1 MSKRKPTP
9 KIQAAYP
16 GNMRK
21 TVRSDL
27 STSVVETT
35 EGPLMLLAVTA
46 NRPRGGT
53 DYALA
58 RLTLAHVRELQADL
72 REAEGIL
79 AQITGEAPPVGHPV
93 EMMPG
98 NFQVVAG
105 FDEAGAWHVGVKFTM
120 PGREDMMLRLD
131 EAGAAILARDVT
143 GACEAIRQHQNP
155 AKH

>member
-16 GNMRK
+16 ANMRN

-27 STSVVETT
+27 STVVVETT

-53 DYALA
+53 DYAAA
-58 RLTLAHVRELQADL
+58 RLTLAHVRELQTDL
-72 REAEGIL
+72 KDAEGIL

-98 NFQVVAG
+98 NVQVVAG
-105 FDEAGAWHVGVKFTM
+105 FDEGGALHVWIKFTM
-120 PGREDMMLRLD
+120 PGHEDMVLRLD

-143 GACEAIRQHQNP
+143 GACEAIRQHQAS